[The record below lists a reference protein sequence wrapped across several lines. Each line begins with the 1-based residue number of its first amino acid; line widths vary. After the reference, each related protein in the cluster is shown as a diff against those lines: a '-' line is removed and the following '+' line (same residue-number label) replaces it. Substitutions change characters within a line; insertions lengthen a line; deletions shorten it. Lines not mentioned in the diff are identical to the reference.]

1 MPIDTLDTSTQDTAG
16 FGTPLPASSE
26 SLDGAGP
33 ERPAAASNLIQS
45 LLRLDLHR
53 SGGLVAAHGGK
64 VVSVEQLLRFA
75 LKDLSD
81 GVWLLDAA
89 GEVLFRNKV
98 AVDLESRRW
107 LVGEQAVSMWDAVL
121 DPKLQSKLREWGRYC
136 VEFELAASGV
146 EIAAV
151 NRVELQLSL
160 VEGEDGNLLG
170 MAIHSRDT
178 SREWS
183 REQALQDRH
192 VELEHAYTQLKQAQ
206 VQLLQSEKMASIGQ
220 LAAGVAHEI
229 NNPIGYV
236 HSNLGTLKGYV
247 HSLLSLVA
255 AYEELGEPSPQV
267 AALRAKIDFDY
278 LKGDLP
284 QLVDESREG
293 ISRVRKIVGDL
304 RNFSHAGQ
312 LESEEWTMSDI
323 HQGLE
328 STLNIVWNELK
339 YKVDLVR
346 EYADL
351 PLIECM
357 PAQLNQVF
365 MNLLINAGQSIRE
378 QGRIVLS
385 TRQIDDEI
393 EVRVADSGEGIAPD
407 HLKRIFDPF
416 FTTKPVGAGT
426 GLGLSLSYGI
436 IQKHHGSIRAES
448 TLGVGTTFIVRLP
461 IHQPEP
467 DSAQGGEP

>member
-1 MPIDTLDTSTQDTAG
+1 MPIDTLDTSTTGDAD
-16 FGTPLPASSE
+16 A
-26 SLDGAGP
+26 GAGTGP
-33 ERPAAASNLIQS
+33 LDRPADLVRS
-45 LLRLDLHR
+45 LLRLDARRTHGAL
-53 SGGLVAAHGGK
+53 SLHGGTN
-64 VVSVEQLLRFA
+64 VSVEQLLRSA
-75 LKDLSD
+75 LRDLSD
-81 GVWLLDAA
+81 GIWLLDPD

-98 AVDLESRRW
+98 ALELESRRW
-107 LVGEQAVSMWDAVL
+107 NIGERSGTFWDAVF
-121 DPKLQSKLREWGRYC
+121 DPKLQAKLREWGRYC
-136 VEFELAASGV
+136 VEFDLDTSGV
-146 EIAAV
+146 AITTI

-160 VEGEDGNLLG
+160 VEDADGRPLG
-170 MAIHSRDT
+170 LSIYSRDT

-255 AYEELGEPSPQV
+255 AYEQLGEPDPQV
-267 AALRAKIDFDY
+267 TALRAKIDFDY
-278 LKGDLP
+278 LKSDLP
-284 QLVDESREG
+284 QLVEESREG

-312 LESEEWTMSDI
+312 LESEEWTMADI
-323 HQGLE
+323 HEGLE

-346 EYADL
+346 DYADL

-357 PAQLNQVF
+357 PAPLNQVF
-365 MNLLINAGQSIRE
+365 MNLLINAGQSIKE

-385 TRQIDDEI
+385 TRHVGDEI
-393 EVRVADSGEGIAPD
+393 EVCVADSGAGIAPE
-407 HLKRIFDPF
+407 HIKRIFDPF
-416 FTTKPVGAGT
+416 FTTKPVGTGT

-436 IQKHHGSIRAES
+436 IQKHHGRIRAES
-448 TLGVGTTFIVRLP
+448 TLGTGTTFIVTLP
-461 IHQPEP
+461 IHQPERK
-467 DSAQGGEP
+467 SAQGGEP